1 MAAYL
6 DCENKP
12 SDLSTTLFFF
22 FVSDLLQ
29 PTTPLVIAIRALPLP
44 ACDTH
49 QRILNMAS
57 IGDTDTTTTTRSLMD
72 TPAEV
77 RQEILLLLN
86 EDYPCFVS
94 PSDRS
99 WASWWMPYLRG
110 RPQIMSPELVALRD
124 CCKELKSHIDTLF
137 PANKD
142 KTVTTVYTIKEIPEF
157 KAGEVLPRS
166 NWPLL
171 PDDDGPILMP
181 PPANLQS
188 IRTLIMSLCP
198 LPARSGLLD
207 MGSSAAFHHTA
218 PKLPQLRSITFAR
231 RLLVSVTGADFERKC
246 SREGEA
252 GLRIRCYMRFKG
264 NADSTAY
271 NLANSPGSQSV
282 SQATAMQLFLTD
294 YQVSFEETYLSEE
307 SGERLRVVY
316 NASENVIESKIRY
329 PGSMAL

>member
-1 MAAYL
+1 MAQNILTIPAELCDMTLKRLNRPFYPR
-6 DCENKP
+6 C
-12 SDLSTTLFFF
+12 STG
-22 FVSDLLQ
+22 VKVAPGAHGLQ
-29 PTTPLVIAIRALPLP
+29 PQHLEPQAMYISPDLRQVRLV
-44 ACDTH
+44 C
-49 QRILNMAS
+49 Q
-57 IGDTDTTTTTRSLMD
+57 
-72 TPAEV
+72 
-77 RQEILLLLN
+77 
-86 EDYPCFVS
+86 
-94 PSDRS
+94 
-99 WASWWMPYLRG
+99 
-110 RPQIMSPELVALRD
+110 
-124 CCKELKSHIDTLF
+124 ELKKRVDAIETSVRHQAGDPSVLE
-137 PANKD
+137 
-142 KTVTTVYTIKEIPEF
+142 YTIKEIPEF